1 MIAFVNV
8 LDFSNFKI
16 GSLTVNNICPLISK
30 MEALKYCTEIKLK
43 YFIIVLQKQKKI
55 IIKNSMKMSLEIV
68 QVTFT
73 RIQDLEGM
81 QKIYIEEYK
90 AKKKQESS

>member
-1 MIAFVNV
+1 
-8 LDFSNFKI
+8 
-16 GSLTVNNICPLISK
+16 

-68 QVTFT
+68 QGTFT
-73 RIQDLEGM
+73 RIQGLEGM

-90 AKKKQESS
+90 TKKKQESS